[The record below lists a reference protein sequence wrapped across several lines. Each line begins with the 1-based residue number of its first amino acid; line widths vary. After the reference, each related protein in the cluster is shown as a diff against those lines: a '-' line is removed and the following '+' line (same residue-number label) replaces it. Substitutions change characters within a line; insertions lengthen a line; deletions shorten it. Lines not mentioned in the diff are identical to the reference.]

1 MSLKMFDMTPGS
13 KFDTQLYQK
22 HVLEA
27 ADFTRLCQ
35 QQGHPL
41 LDPCGPRGDLYF
53 LLKAQLAV
61 PKPALKPASK
71 TTAPGE
77 RKLRWP
83 TANSQN
89 TKE

>member
-1 MSLKMFDMTPGS
+1 MSVKRFDMTPGS
-13 KFDTQLYQK
+13 KFDTKLYQK

-27 ADFTRLCQ
+27 ADFTKLCQ
-35 QQGHPL
+35 QQGRPL

-71 TTAPGE
+71 TTAPASG
-77 RKLRWP
+77 
-83 TANSQN
+83 NSAGPQQ
-89 TKE
+89 TRR

>member
-1 MSLKMFDMTPGS
+1 MPVKRFDMTPGS
-13 KFDTQLYQK
+13 KFDTKLYQK

-27 ADFTRLCQ
+27 ADFTKLCQ

-61 PKPALKPASK
+61 PKPASK